1 MIIVNQTS
9 PNNTRKR
16 EEKKTHRS
24 QLGLMFH
31 GSLKK
36 GDETGPILW
45 FPLFS
50 HSWWNSIRR
59 PRSLCVAPGIK
70 RERGLLF
77 ICDGWS
83 HPVFIVSQTQIH
95 SGWNLCLK
103 NVCVAA
109 LMLLSYL
116 YLFIY
121 CFFFLFLN
129 TFSCFQWRWIRFKIW
144 KDELFQLLFSFEIK
158 EFGLFIDRRNG
169 FKRTKHSIDRF
180 LKKKRAVSVF

>member
-1 MIIVNQTS
+1 MWCISFYMRCDDHRQSNEPQQH
-9 PNNTRKR
+9 PKKGRK
-16 EEKKTHRS
+16 KNHRS

-116 YLFIY
+116 YIFIY

-129 TFSCFQWRWIRFKIW
+129 TFSCFQWRWIRFKISERW
-144 KDELFQLLFSFEIK
+144 TFSIIIFFWNQGIRFVHRPTKWFQMDKTFH
-158 EFGLFIDRRNG
+158 R
-169 FKRTKHSIDRF
+169 
-180 LKKKRAVSVF
+180 